1 MLISEVE
8 PIDKFGINLL
18 DNENP
23 DEIIDAI
30 IELPLRNA
38 CKIFRQ
44 KGVKTVMSSANKNNV
59 LKPGIKPTEKEDVN
73 NPALFLF
80 MPSPTYEDAGKG
92 YAWIMLDFEALSNEN
107 KELLFLLESR
117 TGKNGENVGEKGIWF
132 VKAHD
137 MRDMFGRDTNYNGD
151 DREKE
156 FIKRKIELVYNNQR
170 YPNRVAII
178 RMPVNEETTVEEV
191 DEYFSKFA
199 KSFRTQII
207 NKEDKTNEE
216 PDDNDQISH

>member
-107 KELLFLLESR
+107 KDLLFLLESR
-117 TGKNGENVGEKGIWF
+117 TGNNGENVGEKGIWF
-132 VKAHD
+132 VKAYD
-137 MRDMFGRDTNYNGD
+137 MLDMFGRDMKYNGD
-151 DREKE
+151 DRAKE
-156 FIKRKIELVYNNQR
+156 FMNRKIELVYNNQM